1 MMKKLFPG
9 VLAAL
14 FIALAAASASAWE
27 FSLSGNFQWGYDYF
41 AQGGR
46 SGFFGTN
53 DAINPAGADPGLPN
67 FRSMNAWVGARTI
80 NDTQYGLV
88 TGKDASLNYQ
98 RVEFYPEIKIN
109 RAIRLKAWYQ
119 IGSFKPT
126 TTVFPSPIPPHT
138 YGLYVNSSNP
148 GAWNPIHTGEWTQ
161 WWATAETP
169 WGTVVVGKRPLIFG
183 IGAQYD
189 GTNITSESLLCVV
202 PYGPLRLGLGI
213 YPHRRALWVNS
224 FAVPFTDGGLF
235 GDGTY
240 GTGGISRQFISTF
253 DGGTYTKQWDHDS
266 AMIQQ
271 PFVFITYRSGV
282 WDIGILYEWLKEHE
296 GPQSG
301 HYNGDVAAQVTRDS
315 TVEDG
320 CVYVKYNNGRYFLNS
335 ELAWSR
341 VQTNFQLPL
350 TFTYKGGA
358 LSPVDPGDGGGSQY
372 APYSNEAWKF
382 MTELGTI
389 FGPAKISLLYS
400 WVPGPDRRHGIWI
413 NKQSWENIQNGQY
426 LGNAQAFLPYSLL
439 MGYQYGAGLNA
450 VNWNGEGYMTD
461 ASSWGARLD
470 YAVASNLNVYAS
482 FFYATRVSKGW
493 GWGSLVPTWNGNV
506 ALFGTGGAGPLTTGG
521 PNTATGVPGV
531 AALQNLITNG
541 APSIP
546 DDSLGWEVTAGA
558 DWKLLEG
565 LTLRARWAYWQPG
578 RWFKYACV
586 DKTLVTDFYNSVV
599 PLPQQSDG
607 AGIGSSWGVNPNRSI
622 DPITGFQSYLVYDF

>member
-1 MMKKLFPG
+1 L
-9 VLAAL
+9 
-14 FIALAAASASAWE
+14 
-27 FSLSGNFQWGYDYF
+27 
-41 AQGGR
+41 
-46 SGFFGTN
+46 
-53 DAINPAGADPGLPN
+53 
-67 FRSMNAWVGARTI
+67 
-80 NDTQYGLV
+80 TQYGLV

-98 RVEFYPEIKIN
+98 RMEFYPEIRIN
-109 RAIRLKAWYQ
+109 PAIRLRGWYQ
-119 IGSFKPT
+119 IGTFESGLNSQ
-126 TTVFPSPIPPHT
+126 VQVSPET
-138 YGLYVNSSNP
+138 YGLYRNSSNP
-148 GAWNPIHTGEWTQ
+148 GAWNPISTGEWTQ

-169 WGTVVVGKRPLIFG
+169 WGIAVVGKRPLAFG

-189 GTNITSESLLCVV
+189 GTNITSESLLLVA

-224 FAVPFTDGGLF
+224 FSVPFQGGDFF
-235 GDGTY
+235 GGP
-240 GTGGISRQFISTF
+240 GAGPGGISRQFISTF
-253 DGGTYTKQWDHDS
+253 DGGNYIKTWDHDS

-271 PFVFITYRSGV
+271 PVAFITYRAGALDV
-282 WDIGILYEWLKEHE
+282 GILYEWLKEHE

-301 HYNGDVAAQVTRDS
+301 QINEFAAVQVTRDS

-320 CVYVKYNNGRYFLNS
+320 TVYVKYNNGRFFFNS

-341 VQTNFQLPL
+341 VQTNFQPPL
-350 TFTYKGGA
+350 NFA
-358 LSPVDPGDGGGSQY
+358 SAFLFANPLSPVDPGDGGGSQY

-382 MTELGTI
+382 MTELGAI
-389 FGPAKISLLYS
+389 CGPAKISFLYS

-470 YAVASNLNVYAS
+470 YAVAANLNMYGS

-493 GWGSLVPTWNGNV
+493 GWASLVPTESANV
-506 ALFGTGGAGPLTTGG
+506 AVLGSPRSTGSTL
-521 PNTATGVPGV
+521 
-531 AALQNLITNG
+531 AALQNVLING

-546 DDSLGWEVTAGA
+546 DDFLGWEVTAGV

-565 LTLRARWAYWQPG
+565 LTLRARGAYWEPG

-586 DKTLVTDFYNSVV
+586 DKTLVTFDGFIAT
-599 PLPQQSDG
+599 PQQSDG
-607 AGIGSSWGVNPNRSI
+607 AAIGSSWGVNPNRSI
-622 DPITGFQSYLVYDF
+622 DPIWGFQSYLVYDF